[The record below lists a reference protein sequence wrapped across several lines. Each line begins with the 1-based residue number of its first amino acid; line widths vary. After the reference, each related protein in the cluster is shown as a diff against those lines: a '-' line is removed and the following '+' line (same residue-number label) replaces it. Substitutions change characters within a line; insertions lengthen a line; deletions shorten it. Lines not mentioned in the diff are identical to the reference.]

1 MSKQTGGAMS
11 RTCHTQKMCLYE
23 SGALNAPHLLPVCSY
38 HIDIFKSIL
47 RIISFLFYSLP
58 IDILLTV
65 LAIFLLGLRWAKY
78 QANLVSNLTA

>member
-1 MSKQTGGAMS
+1 MS